1 MEKRI
6 RVILADCHAMV
17 RAGFREFLAADP
29 GLVVVGEACT
39 AGEALKLIAEQQPDV
54 LVSDLRMP
62 GLTCQELLGA
72 VKARFPYV
80 RTLVLC
86 LFTEDPYVSA
96 LRRAGADGWLLKQAR
111 CEELV
116 AAVKAVAAR
125 SPYPN

>member
-6 RVILADCHAMV
+6 RVILADCHAVV

-29 GLVVVGEACT
+29 GLVIVAEACT
-39 AGEALKLIAEQQPDV
+39 ACEALQLVAEHQPDV
-54 LVSDLRMP
+54 LVSDLQMP

-72 VKARFPYV
+72 GKTRFPHV

-86 LFTEDPYVSA
+86 LFTDAPYVSA
-96 LRRAGADGWLLKQAR
+96 LSRAGADAWLLKQAR